1 MAIREAGMRRQ
12 RLGDGT
18 SRSLRVASYR
28 YRATFGHRWG
38 GYLSLLVLVGLVG
51 GLSMGVLAAARRTQS
66 SFASYLASTNPSNLG
81 ITVFGGVGNGGGSAP
96 TYSASAVEAIARL
109 PGVRHVEAAI
119 PIAAAPLA
127 PNGAPRLGA
136 INDIQPVASVD
147 GLFFDQDR
155 LAVTAG
161 RMADPDR
168 PDEIVMTAAA
178 ARLLGVHV
186 GEVIPYGVY
195 TAGQQ
200 SLPGF
205 GTESVPP
212 HVRID
217 ATLVGLVQQSNAIVQ
232 DDIDQFP
239 TFVFFTPAL
248 GQEIVADGGQ
258 EGDITYGLQLDHGNA
273 DVNAV
278 EREFASAA
286 PPGNTYGFHA
296 IAPVEAKVDL
306 TVKPLAI
313 ALGVFGGV
321 AALAALLTGLQLI
334 SRQLRDAEEELSV
347 LRGLGAGPRTIVAD
361 SLVGIL
367 ASIVVGSLL
376 AAAVAVALSP
386 LSPLGPVRP
395 VYPDSGIALDWTV
408 LGVGLL
414 VLIAGLGSIAFA
426 VAYRGAPDRVLRRSR
441 IAPERNSKAV
451 QAASSAGLPPPA
463 VIGVRFALESGRG
476 RTAVPAR
483 SALFGA
489 VLAVALVVATLTFG
503 SGLQSLV
510 SRPALYG
517 WNFTYML
524 NASNTTPPQALVLL
538 DHDPDVVGWDGYDY
552 NDAEIDGQGVPF
564 LFEYGHSATKAPISP
579 PILAGHDVEG
589 KDQIVLGAATLA
601 QLHKHI
607 GDTVVVTYGRPGD
620 PVYVPPTRLV
630 VVGTA
635 TMPAVGYSSVIDDHT
650 SMGTGALMSDAAL
663 PASFEKALSS
673 SDPTLNGPNLVFVR
687 LRDGLPAA
695 VGLANLQRIA
705 TAANKVFATV
715 PDGDAQGDT
724 VSVVGVQRPAE
735 IVNYRT
741 MGVIPALLVSAL
753 AAGAIVA
760 LGLTLATSVR
770 RRRRDLALL
779 KTLGFT
785 RRQLIAAVAW
795 QASVAAAIGIVI
807 GVPLGITVGRW
818 LWTLFARQIYAV
830 PQPTVPVLWVALVA
844 LGALVLANV
853 VAALPGLVAAR
864 TPTALL
870 LRAD

>member
-1 MAIREAGMRRQ
+1 MAMGEAGIRRQ
-12 RLGDGT
+12 RLGNAT
-18 SRSLRVASYR
+18 NRTLRVAGYR
-28 YRATFGHRWG
+28 SRATFGRRWG
-38 GYLSLLVLVGLVG
+38 GYLSLLLLVGLVG

-66 SFASYLASTNPSNLG
+66 SFATYLASTNPSNLG
-81 ITVFGGVGNGGGSAP
+81 ITVFGGIGNGGGSAP

-119 PIAAAPLA
+119 PVAAAPLA

-136 INDIQPVASVD
+136 INDVQPVASVD

-161 RMADPDR
+161 RIADPDR

-186 GEVIPYGVY
+186 GEVIPYGIY
-195 TAGQQ
+195 SMDQQ
-200 SLPGF
+200 SLPNF
-205 GTESVPP
+205 GTASVPP
-212 HVRID
+212 QVRID
-217 ATLVGLVQQSNAIVQ
+217 ATLVGLVQQSNGIVQ

-258 EGDITYGLQLDHGNA
+258 DGAITYGLQLDHGNG
-273 DVNAV
+273 DVDAV
-278 EREFASAA
+278 EREFAIAA

-296 IAPVEAKVDL
+296 VAPVEAKVDR
-306 TVKPLAI
+306 TVKPLTI

-321 AALAALLTGLQLI
+321 AALAALLVGLQLI
-334 SRQLRDAEEELSV
+334 SRQVRGAEEELSI
-347 LRGLGAGPRTIVAD
+347 LRGLGAGPRTIAAD
-361 SLVGIL
+361 SLIGIL
-367 ASIVVGSLL
+367 ASVVAGSLL
-376 AAAVAVALSP
+376 AAGVAVALSP
-386 LSPLGPVRP
+386 LAPLGPVRP

-408 LGVGLL
+408 LGLGLL
-414 VLIAGLGSIAFA
+414 TLIVSLGSIALA
-426 VAYRGAPDRVLRRSR
+426 VAYRGAPHRVLRRSR
-441 IAPERNSKAV
+441 VAPQRNSKAV
-451 QAASSAGLPPPA
+451 QAANSVGLPPPA

-476 RTAVPAR
+476 PTSVPVR
-483 SALFGA
+483 SALLGA

-503 SGLQSLV
+503 SGLQSLAAH
-510 SRPALYG
+510 PALYG
-517 WNFTYML
+517 WNFSYLL
-524 NASNTTPPQALVLL
+524 NASNTTPPSALALL
-538 DHDPDVVGWDGYDY
+538 DRDPDVVAWDGYDY

-564 LFEYGHSATKAPISP
+564 LFEHGHSATKAPISP
-579 PILAGHDVEG
+579 PILAGHAVQD

-607 GDTVVVTYGRPGD
+607 GDTVTVTYGRPGN
-620 PVYVPPTRLV
+620 PVYVPPTHLT

-635 TMPAVGYSSVIDDHT
+635 TMPAVGFSSVVDDHT
-650 SMGTGALMSDAAL
+650 SMGTGALMSEEAL
-663 PASFEKALSS
+663 PASFEQALSS
-673 SDPTLNGPNLVFVR
+673 ADPEFDGPNLVFVR
-687 LRDGLPAA
+687 LRDGLSSAG
-695 VGLANLQRIA
+695 GLANLQPIA
-705 TAANKVFATV
+705 TAADKVFA
-715 PDGDAQGDT
+715 DAPNGEGQGDT
-724 VSVVGVQRPAE
+724 VSVLGVQRPAE

-741 MGVIPALLVSAL
+741 MGVTPALLASAL

-785 RRQLIAAVAW
+785 QRQLMAAVAW
-795 QASVAAAIGIVI
+795 QASVAAVIGIVI
-807 GVPLGITVGRW
+807 GVPLGISVGRW
-818 LWTLFARQIYAV
+818 LWILFARQIYAV
-830 PQPTVPVLWVALVA
+830 PQTSVPLLSVALVA
-844 LGALVLANV
+844 VGALVLANA
-853 VAALPGLVAAR
+853 VAAGPGVVAAR

>member
-1 MAIREAGMRRQ
+1 MALTGQ
-12 RLGDGT
+12 
-18 SRSLRVASYR
+18 SLRVAGYR
-28 YRATFGHRWG
+28 FRSTFRHRWG
-38 GYLSLLVLVGLVG
+38 GYLSLVLLVGLVG
-51 GLSMGVLAAARRTQS
+51 GLSMGALAAARRTQS
-66 SFASYLASTNPSNLG
+66 SFATYLASTNPSNLG
-81 ITVFGGVGNGGGSAP
+81 ITVFGGVGNGGGVAP
-96 TYSASAVEAIARL
+96 TYSSSAVEAIARL
-109 PGVRHVEAAI
+109 PGVRHVEAAV

-127 PNGAPRLGA
+127 ANGGPRLVN

-168 PDEIVMTAAA
+168 ADEIVMTASAA
-178 ARLLGVHV
+178 HLLGVRL

-195 TAGQQ
+195 TADQM

-205 GTESVPP
+205 GTASVPP
-212 HVRID
+212 HLRFD

-232 DDIDQFP
+232 DDIDRFP

-248 GQEIVADGGQ
+248 GREAVADGAG
-258 EGDITYGLQLDHGNA
+258 EGAITYGLQLDHGNGE
-273 DVNAV
+273 VNAV
-278 EREFASAA
+278 EREFAGAA
-286 PPGNTYGFHA
+286 PRGNTYGFHA
-296 IAPVEAKVDL
+296 IAPVEAKVDR

-321 AALAALLTGLQLI
+321 AALAALLIGLQLM
-334 SRQLRDAEEELSV
+334 SRQLRDAEEDSSV
-347 LRGLGAGPRTIVAD
+347 LRGLGAGPTTIAVD

-376 AAAVAVALSP
+376 AVAVAVALSP

-395 VYPDSGIALDWTV
+395 VYPGAGVAFDGTV

-414 VLIAGLGSIAFA
+414 VLIIGLGALA
-426 VAYRGAPDRVLRRSR
+426 LVLAYRGAPHRVAARSR
-441 IAPERNSKAV
+441 VAAPSTSKAV
-451 QAASSAGLPPPA
+451 GAAASAGLPPPA
-463 VIGVRFALESGRG
+463 VVGVRFALDPGRG
-476 RTAVPAR
+476 RTAVPVR
-483 SALFGA
+483 SALLGA

-510 SRPALYG
+510 SQPALYG
-517 WNFTYML
+517 WNFSYLL
-524 NASNTTPPQALVLL
+524 NASNTTPPTALSLL
-538 DHDPDVVGWDGYDY
+538 DHDPDVVAWDGYDY

-579 PILAGHDVEG
+579 PVLAGHAVEA

-607 GDTVVVTYGRPGD
+607 GDTVVVTYGTLGN
-620 PVYVPPTRLV
+620 PVYVPPTRMV

-663 PASFEKALSS
+663 PASFEQALSS
-673 SDPTLNGPNLVFVR
+673 SNPTLNGPNLVFVQ
-687 LRDGLPAA
+687 LRSGLPAA
-695 VGLANLQRIA
+695 RGLDNLQRIA
-705 TAANKVFATV
+705 TAANNALTAV
-715 PDGDAQGDT
+715 PDGAAQGYS

-735 IVNYRT
+735 IVTYRT
-741 MGVIPALLVSAL
+741 MGLTPSLLASGL
-753 AAGAIVA
+753 AAGAVVA
-760 LGLTLATSVR
+760 LGLTLGASVR

-785 RRQLIAAVAW
+785 QRQLMAAVAW
-795 QASVAAAIGIVI
+795 QASVAAVIGIVI
-807 GVPLGITVGRW
+807 GVPLGIVVGRW
-818 LWTLFARQIYAV
+818 LWSLFAREIYAV
-830 PQPTVPVLWVALVA
+830 PQPSVPAVSVVLVA
-844 LGALVLANV
+844 LGALVVANV
-853 VAALPGLVAAR
+853 VAAWPGRVAAR

>member
-1 MAIREAGMRRQ
+1 MA
-12 RLGDGT
+12 LT
-18 SRSLRVASYR
+18 SRSLRVAGYR
-28 YRATFGHRWG
+28 YRATFDHRWG
-38 GYLSLLVLVGLVG
+38 GYLSLVLLVGLVG
-51 GLSMGVLAAARRTQS
+51 GLSMGALAGARRTQS
-66 SFASYLASTNPSNLG
+66 AFATYLASTNPSNLG

-96 TYSASAVEAIARL
+96 SYSTSAVEAIARL
-109 PGVRHVEAAI
+109 PGVKHVEAAV
-119 PIAAAPLA
+119 PIAAAPLGA
-127 PNGAPRLGA
+127 DGAPHPGPV
-136 INDIQPVASVD
+136 NEIQPIASVD

-178 ARLLGVHV
+178 ARLYGFHV
-186 GEVIPYGVY
+186 GEVIPYGIY
-195 TAGQQ
+195 SEAQQ

-205 GTESVPP
+205 GTSSVPP
-212 HVRID
+212 HRRLN
-217 ATLVGLVQQSNAIVQ
+217 ATLVGLVQESNAIVQ
-232 DDIDQFP
+232 DDIDRFP

-248 GQEIVADGGQ
+248 GKEIVADAAQGT
-258 EGDITYGLQLDHGNA
+258 EGAITYGLQFNHGNG
-273 DVNAV
+273 DVNMV
-278 EREFASAA
+278 EREFARAA

-296 IAPVEAKVDL
+296 IAPVEAKVNR
-306 TVKPLAI
+306 TVKPLTI

-321 AALAALLTGLQLI
+321 AALAVLLIGLQLI
-334 SRQLRDAEEELSV
+334 SRQLRDAEEESSI
-347 LRGLGAGPRTIVAD
+347 LRGLGAGPTTIAAE
-361 SLVGIL
+361 SLLGIL

-376 AAAVAVALSP
+376 AVAVAVAISP

-395 VYPDSGIALDWTV
+395 VYPDVGIAFDWSV
-408 LGVGLL
+408 LAVGLFTL
-414 VLIAGLGSIAFA
+414 TVGLAAIA
-426 VAYRGAPDRVLRRSR
+426 VALAFRGAPHRVLRRSR
-441 IAPERNSKAV
+441 IAPESNSKVA
-451 QAASSAGLPPPA
+451 QAAASAGLPPPA

-476 RTAVPAR
+476 RTAVPVR
-483 SALFGA
+483 SALLGA
-489 VLAVALVVATLTFG
+489 FLAVALVVATLTFG
-503 SGLQSLV
+503 SGLQFLV
-510 SRPALYG
+510 SHPALYG
-517 WNFTYML
+517 WNFSYML
-524 NASNTTPPQALVLL
+524 NASNTTPPQALSLL
-538 DHDPDVVGWDGYDY
+538 DHDPDVVAWDGYDY

-564 LFEYGHSATKAPISP
+564 LFEEGHSATKAPISP
-579 PILAGHDVEG
+579 PILAGHAVES

-607 GDTVVVTYGRPGD
+607 GDTVVATYGRPGD
-620 PVYVPPTRLV
+620 PVYVPPIHLV

-650 SMGTGALMSDAAL
+650 SMGTGALMWDAAL
-663 PASFEKALSS
+663 PASFEQALSS

-687 LRDGLPAA
+687 MRDGLTSA

-705 TAANKVFATV
+705 TAANHAFAAV
-715 PDGDAQGDT
+715 PDGGAQGDT

-735 IVNYRT
+735 IVSYRT
-741 MGVIPALLVSAL
+741 MGVTPTLLTSAL

-785 RRQLIAAVAW
+785 QRQLMAAVAW
-795 QASVAAAIGIVI
+795 QASVAAVIGIVI
-807 GVPLGITVGRW
+807 GVPLGIAVGRW
-818 LWTLFARQIYAV
+818 LWRLFARQIYAV
-830 PQPTVPVLWVALVA
+830 PQPSVPVVSVALVA

-853 VAALPGLVAAR
+853 VATLPGLVAAR